1 MIELSPEIITILM
14 LGGILV
20 GVMVGYPLGFVIGG
34 LALIFGFITQGPGI
48 GQLIYM
54 RVWGVFLNYVLLAI
68 PLFVFMGLMLA
79 HSGIAERMYDALY
92 IWLGRLRGGLAM
104 TTVIIGTILAA
115 CVGTITAEVTMLT
128 VVALG
133 PMLRRGY
140 SKSLATASICAGGT
154 LGILIPPSIMLV
166 IYGPMAEIS
175 VGKLFFGAF
184 GPGLLLSALYL
195 SYIFLRSLFQPE
207 VAPSLPA
214 SERVVPFIKKT
225 TALLTSLVPPALL
238 IAGVLGVI
246 FMGIAAP
253 TEAAGSGALIATL
266 LAIAY
271 RKFSW
276 KILGDTSLATVKLCG
291 FIFVI
296 ASCSVAFTAV
306 FLAAGCGD
314 VVKEGLLAVPGGR
327 WGTFAATMVI
337 MLILGMFISWMG
349 ILFIMVPI
357 ITPIGVALGFD
368 PLWFAVMM
376 CVNLQ
381 MSFMTPPYAV
391 AIFVCRGAA
400 SPELGVTINDIIRGV
415 IPFVLLIMAGIGLC
429 IAFPQI
435 ILWLPHQMIKF

>member
-20 GVMVGYPLGFVIGG
+20 GVMVGYPLGLVIGG
-34 LALIFGFITQGPGI
+34 LALIFGFATQGPLI
-48 GQLIYM
+48 GQLLYM

-92 IWLGRLRGGLAM
+92 IWLGALRGGLAM

-195 SYIFLRSLFQPE
+195 SYILLRSLFQPE

-214 SERVVPFIKKT
+214 EERVVPFIKKT

-246 FMGIAAP
+246 FLGIAAP

-276 KILGDTSLATVKLCG
+276 KILGDVSLATVKLCG

-314 VVKEGLLAVPGGR
+314 VVKEGLLAVPGGQ
-327 WGTFAATMVI
+327 WGTFTAI
-337 MLILGMFISWMG
+337 MLIMLVLGMFISWMG

-357 ITPIGVALGFD
+357 ITPIGAALGFD
-368 PLWFAVMM
+368 PLWFSVMM

-400 SPELGVTINDIIRGV
+400 APELGVTINDIIRGV
-415 IPFVLLIMAGIGLC
+415 IPFVLLIMIGIGLC

-435 ILWLPHQMIKF
+435 ILWLPHQMIRF

>member
-1 MIELSPEIITILM
+1 
-14 LGGILV
+14 
-20 GVMVGYPLGFVIGG
+20 MVGYPLGLVIGG
-34 LALIFGFITQGPGI
+34 LALIFGFATQGPLI
-48 GQLIYM
+48 GQLLYM

-92 IWLGRLRGGLAM
+92 IWLGALRGGLAM

-195 SYIFLRSLFQPE
+195 SYILLRSLFQPE

-214 SERVVPFIKKT
+214 EERVVPFIKKT

-246 FMGIAAP
+246 FLGIAAP

-314 VVKEGLLAVPGGR
+314 VVKEGLLAVPGGQ
-327 WGTFAATMVI
+327 WGTFTAI
-337 MLILGMFISWMG
+337 MLIMLVLGMFISWMG

-357 ITPIGVALGFD
+357 ITPIGAALGFD
-368 PLWFAVMM
+368 PLWFSVMM

-400 SPELGVTINDIIRGV
+400 APELGVTINDIIRGV
-415 IPFVLLIMAGIGLC
+415 IPFVLLIMIGIGLC

-435 ILWLPHQMIKF
+435 ILWLPHQMIRF